1 MHMRSTDFVRNRRC
15 AAFSAIQRRA
25 SSPLY
30 DAQKNSL
37 RLLWSNAHG
46 LVRPAII
53 VESETNVYP
62 MIPAGATYRDTIL
75 SDAQLELS
83 MSESQGANI

>member
-1 MHMRSTDFVRNRRC
+1 
-15 AAFSAIQRRA
+15 
-25 SSPLY
+25 
-30 DAQKNSL
+30 
-37 RLLWSNAHG
+37 
-46 LVRPAII
+46 
-53 VESETNVYP
+53 